1 MASIVMLIALP
12 LTRTFYHQKASA
24 TFRFQSIPLRLI
36 CKRATSEAETSIQI
50 WLTAIY
56 LTCVSVRCNAVLG
69 DLARLPDEN
78 PSAKRVASLLTD
90 GESWDKFGTKIV
102 STRFISVHFGSL
114 TVRPQPE

>member
-56 LTCVSVRCNAVLG
+56 FTCVSVRCNSVL
-69 DLARLPDEN
+69 DDFSSLPDEN
-78 PSAKRVASLLTD
+78 PSEKRVASLLTD
-90 GESWDKFGTKIV
+90 GEFWEKFWKKIV
-102 STRFISVHFGSL
+102 STRLISVNFGSL
-114 TVRPQPE
+114 NVRQQPE

>member
-69 DLARLPDEN
+69 DLARLPNEN
-78 PSAKRVASLLTD
+78 L
-90 GESWDKFGTKIV
+90 GTNLGQKL
-102 STRFISVHFGSL
+102 SQRGSFLFISVL
-114 TVRPQPE
+114 